1 MADSPKPRPGSAIPF
16 DDIHKA
22 VEDEFNMAKN
32 PWLSLWL
39 SAANTWAGAARGFWT
54 AEMHRQQKAMLNEM
68 TRPKSQSSTKARA
81 YKKAASGVRRQAK
94 G

>member
-1 MADSPKPRPGSAIPF
+1 MTFTMLLEAEF
-16 DDIHKA
+16 DM
-22 VEDEFNMAKN
+22 VRN

-94 G
+94 GRSRPYPPVKYSSQ

>member
-1 MADSPKPRPGSAIPF
+1 
-16 DDIHKA
+16 
-22 VEDEFNMAKN
+22 MAKN

-39 SAANTWAGAARGFWT
+39 SATNTWAGAARGFWT

-68 TRPKSQSSTKARA
+68 TQPKPRSSTKTRSS
-81 YKKAASGVRRQAK
+81 KKAASGVRRNSR

>member
-1 MADSPKPRPGSAIPF
+1 MT
-16 DDIHKA
+16 
-22 VEDEFNMAKN
+22 KN
-32 PWLSLWL
+32 PWLSLWQ

-68 TRPKSQSSTKARA
+68 TQPKPRSSTKTRSS
-81 YKKAASGVRRQAK
+81 KKLASGVRRNSR

>member
-1 MADSPKPRPGSAIPF
+1 MT
-16 DDIHKA
+16 
-22 VEDEFNMAKN
+22 KN

-54 AEMHRQQKAMLNEM
+54 AEMQRQHKAL
-68 TRPKSQSSTKARA
+68 STKTARSSA
-81 YKKAASGVRRQAK
+81 RPATKRSASKKASTGSRRKSK

>member
-1 MADSPKPRPGSAIPF
+1 
-16 DDIHKA
+16 
-22 VEDEFNMAKN
+22 MAKN

-39 SAANTWAGAARGFWT
+39 SAANTWAGTARGFWT

-68 TRPKSQSSTKARA
+68 TRPPARPA
-81 YKKAASGVRRQAK
+81 GKVGSAKKASSGPRKKSK

>member
-1 MADSPKPRPGSAIPF
+1 MTSTKLLEA
-16 DDIHKA
+16 
-22 VEDEFNMAKN
+22 EFSMAKN

-54 AEMHRQQKAMLNEM
+54 AEMHRQQTAMLNEM
-68 TRPKSQSSTKARA
+68 TRPKPRSSPKTRSS
-81 YKKAASGVRRQAK
+81 KKAASGVRRRAK